1 MEKTFWKEIL
11 ILNETFFILTKS
23 CMGEARH
30 KRGRK
35 HLLKTWQSPEQ
46 PTWIKNMNT
55 NISLNVIHV
64 SNAIRIELNL
74 CYKGFPICS
83 IHMSHYWTSRGSL
96 RMQILNVSLV
106 RAPDRTV
113 NILIHHLN
121 ADMLKSQSLSTL
133 RPIKEAQVTLR
144 KNLSAIV
151 FPIFVILIVLVTIL
165 AIVHNTYF

>member
-1 MEKTFWKEIL
+1 MTRWKKTWRKEIY

-23 CMGEARH
+23 CMDEARQ

-46 PTWIKNMNT
+46 PTWIQNMNT
-55 NISLNVIHV
+55 NVSLNVIHV
-64 SNAIRIELNL
+64 SNSIEFRIS

-83 IHMSHYWTSRGSL
+83 LHLSHQTLRGSL
-96 RMQILNVSLV
+96 RMQILNVSLA
-106 RAPDRTV
+106 RDPDQCV

-144 KNLSAIV
+144 KNLSPIV
-151 FPIFVILIVLVTIL
+151 FPFLSSSL
-165 AIVHNTYF
+165 FW